1 MAVKKP
7 QRLTLTY
14 SVDAT
19 QGPSG
24 IYKPDQLTITPLYT
38 FIRPQSFDANTF
50 GVTRL
55 TLSQIIVPAGL
66 LSTEFGSSNLRNE
79 NQFLVVSG
87 TNVSSIGLAHAW
99 NADRYITA
107 IGLGASALPNN
118 HFIFN
123 LHNYLKI
130 SGFISTIFGTHHLR
144 NLNRQYS
151 APSFVATTY
160 GLARIYNL
168 RQNIQNVGGYGA
180 ASYGTAYLQGGV
192 KYINL
197 NNLGIGAAQYGLVT
211 VINTRPDQFAN
222 LANKGIAPPFVS
234 GPNVSPRIL
243 YTFGITPAPFG
254 TAWVSNARR
263 MVYAAPLVTH
273 NFGDPYSYTEV
284 VLRDRE
290 VTPKPFGEDTWHGF
304 GSPEVWMTT
313 QWVTPSSLWPPY
325 FGPGSNVWNNRAK
338 VTPQSM
344 QMSTYGTA
352 WVSLHRRVVS
362 NAGGI
367 KLTPVLGHAWFSLY
381 TRSLF
386 LAGVKSASVL
396 GTHTIEDRAKY
407 PKPVGLPSTVYGLAW
422 VSSEYQDIY
431 GRGLGSYVSGSGAV
445 RLGTRFVEPTWI
457 YAFRSGYGWLADGVR
472 YISVDSV
479 AGTGLVAS
487 RAWISDRTQ
496 VKNMRGFD
504 SAYINEH
511 ARVED
516 PLRRLFAQPALVE
529 NPQRPVVY
537 NKNTYLSPL
546 VFDGGQK
553 GETVWGAGH
562 IQHRNRVLV
571 VGGIKNDR
579 LGVGTAVYERVGD
592 IHNAGGLDRANIPAL
607 LVAYAVRPVYMNT
620 WDSLQLSA
628 FAHIRNLGLG
638 VYTTSFGG
646 AVYGQPTLVLA
657 NRSLRIPPVTLDD
670 ALYLFGT
677 TIVGFA
683 KQEVA
688 PVLRNRPMSYFSNDA
703 WVSLGHRTIQPA
715 AIDVPVVV
723 RYDMEVVTR
732 FTYIRQFWRD
742 AHVTPFGDVEI
753 ALKNRVVAIKAWPAQ
768 EESKHAVV
776 LRDQEL
782 FITVGES
789 LRMGFVR
796 IGDRRT
802 VVDLY
807 NKGLSPYALVRTHKI
822 QNVEADPPTLQK
834 VFATGVWAFSTA
846 PHMQVSEPRIG
857 EQRIE
862 DVGGQLYFKVGSH
875 EVRSNVIEVTPMQ
888 WRAQMGEPMVSPFYI
903 RPKSLGEHLGV
914 EALGKPWVNPY
925 HIYAPQ
931 STETPLN
938 YRVAHPEVEVL
949 NHPIDGRMYRD
960 HDQWAGYNTT
970 KIGTA
975 WVPRPI
981 VTHWVQRRGVQSFGE
996 TYFGRSEVAHKFVAG
1011 VHYIRPAG
1019 LYSLRMGWLRFPPDI
1034 LEPFAIISSG
1044 FGRAGLH
1051 IPRSNIL
1058 APSGLAPGAFPGQSL
1073 DFYHRFLKVAGWD
1086 SQRQGTAW
1094 ASYRVR
1100 AFAPMGVLPTTVVS
1114 EYAYIDFKVR
1124 TLRPVGEVHLNP
1136 PSAYTNN
1143 PTIVKN
1149 YYIGAVVSVKA
1160 FSEAMMSVPVIAQK
1174 TQHVGPRAL
1183 FAVPLFPPTVKGR
1196 TEVQA
1201 LGAEHT
1207 EFGHV
1212 RKYEEGV
1219 IYPHEFGPVGFG
1231 QAFVGATREM
1241 QGFDSAVVE
1250 CPVIAKHVGA
1260 YGTPGEQFGVTVFT
1274 NEVCCEGCG

>member
-1 MAVKKP
+1 MSDTFEHGKP
-7 QRLTLTY
+7 YSLIAIYQESPVPSPLTAPYDLHTTF
-14 SVDAT
+14 DENAGDDT
-19 QGPSG
+19 QVINSIGFESTLFG
-24 IYKPDQLTITPLYT
+24 QVGTVFRQLTKPT
-38 FIRPQSFDANTF
+38 SFD
-50 GVTRL
+50 
-55 TLSQIIVPAGL
+55 TLS
-66 LSTEFGSSNLRNE
+66 FSNP
-79 NQFLVVSG
+79 V
-87 TNVSSIGLAHAW
+87 
-99 NADRYITA
+99 
-107 IGLGASALPNN
+107 
-118 HFIFN
+118 
-123 LHNYLKI
+123 
-130 SGFISTIFGTHHLR
+130 
-144 NLNRQYS
+144 
-151 APSFVATTY
+151 
-160 GLARIYNL
+160 IYNL
-168 RQNIQNVGGYGA
+168 RQYIQNVGGYSAASYGTVYIWNFNKEIKVGGFNALSVGTSSKVHNLRRYVQNVGGYGA
-180 ASYGTAYLQGGV
+180 ASYGTAYVQGGV
-192 KYINL
+192 KYLNLDNRSIN
-197 NNLGIGAAQYGLVT
+197 AAQYGLAT
-211 VINTRPDQFAN
+211 VINTRADQFAN
-222 LANKGIAPPFVS
+222 LANKGIASPSVS
-234 GPNVSPRIL
+234 APNVSPRII
-243 YTFGITPAPFG
+243 YTFGISSAPFG
-254 TAWVSNARR
+254 TAWVSNVHR
-263 MVYAAPLVTH
+263 MVYANPAVTH

-290 VTPKPFGEDTWHGF
+290 VKPLPLW
-304 GSPEVWMTT
+304 SPR
-313 QWVTPSSLWPPY
+313 
-325 FGPGSNVWNNRAK
+325 FGPDSNVWNHRAK
-338 VTPQSM
+338 VTPQST

-386 LAGVKSASVL
+386 LAGIKSASVL
-396 GTHTIEDRAKY
+396 GTHAIEDRAKY
-407 PKPVGLPSTVYGLAW
+407 PKPVSLPSAAYGRAS

-431 GRGLGSYVSGSGAV
+431 GRGLGSYVSGSVAV

-457 YAFRSGYGWLADGVR
+457 YAFRPGYGWLADGVR
-472 YISVDSV
+472 YILAEPVV
-479 AGTGLVAS
+479 GTGLAAS
-487 RAWISDRTQ
+487 RVVISDRTQ

-504 SAYINEH
+504 SAYVNEH

-516 PLRRLFAQPALVE
+516 PLRSLFAQPVLVE

-571 VGGIKNDR
+571 VGGIKSER
-579 LGVGTAVYERVGD
+579 FGVGTAVYERVGD
-592 IHNAGGLDRANIPAL
+592 IHNAGGLDGANIPAL
-607 LVAYAVRPVYMNT
+607 LVAYAIRSVYADP

-628 FAHIRNLGLG
+628 SAHIRNLGLG
-638 VYTTSFGG
+638 VSTTSFEG

-657 NRSLRIPPVTLDD
+657 NRSLQLPPVTLDD
-670 ALYLFGT
+670 DLYLFGN

-683 KQEVA
+683 KREVA
-688 PVLRNRPMSYFSNDA
+688 PVLLNRPMSYFSNDT
-703 WVSLGHRTIQPA
+703 WVSLGQRAIQPA
-715 AIDVPVVV
+715 AIDVPAVV

-732 FTYIRQFWRD
+732 FTYIRPFWRGTR
-742 AHVTPFGDVEI
+742 VIPFGDAVI
-753 ALKNRVVAIKAWPAQ
+753 HLKNRAVAIKAWPAK

-776 LRDQEL
+776 LRDQQL

-789 LRMGFVR
+789 LRVGFVR

-802 VVDLY
+802 VVDLH
-807 NKGLSPYALVRTHKI
+807 NKGLSSYALVRTHKI
-822 QNVEADPPTLQK
+822 RNVEADPPTLQK
-834 VFATGVWAFSTA
+834 VFATGVWTFDTA
-846 PHMQVSEPRIG
+846 PHIQVPIPRVG

-862 DVGGQLYFKVGSH
+862 DVGGKLYFKVGSH
-875 EVRSNVIEVTPMQ
+875 AVYTNEIKVTPMQ
-888 WRAQMGEPMVSPFYI
+888 WRAQMGDPTVSPFYI
-903 RPKSLGEHLGV
+903 HPKSLGEHLDA
-914 EALGKPWVNPY
+914 EALGKSRVNPY
-925 HIYAPQ
+925 HIYAPH
-931 STETPLN
+931 STEAPPN
-938 YRVAHPEVEVL
+938 YRPAHPELGVTG
-949 NHPIDGRMYRD
+949 HPIDGRMYRD
-960 HDQWAGYNTT
+960 HDQWGGYNTT

-981 VTHWVQRRGVQSFGE
+981 VTHWVQRRDVQSFGQ
-996 TYFGRSEVAHKFVAG
+996 TYFGGSEVAHRFVAG

-1034 LEPFAIISSG
+1034 LEPFAIPPSG

-1058 APSGLAPGAFPGQSL
+1058 APSGLAPGVSPRQSI

-1086 SQRQGTAW
+1086 SQRHGTAW

-1100 AFAPMGVLPTTVVS
+1100 ALAPMAVLSTTVVS

-1149 YYIGAVVSVKA
+1149 YYIGAVVPVKA
-1160 FSEAMMSVPVIAQK
+1160 FSEAIMSVPVIAQK
-1174 TQHVGPRAL
+1174 TQHLTPRAL
-1183 FAVPLFPPTVKGR
+1183 FAVPLFPPVVKGH
-1196 TEVQA
+1196 TEIQA

-1219 IYPHEFGPVGFG
+1219 IYPHEFSLAGFFG
-1231 QAFVGATREM
+1231 RAFIVTPREV